1 MKKINL
7 VLTGNSEL
15 VEPDKHNL
23 FLGHWCNHI
32 IKKKDINF
40 STQDYHW
47 SDLSKVKND
56 YIYLKNTYDL
66 FLSDLTL
73 YLNDFHK
80 ENRSVTYWRIIIG
93 SWLLQSICRGST

>member
-7 VLTGNSEL
+7 VLTGYSEL
-15 VEPDKHNL
+15 VEADKHNL
-23 FLGHWCNHI
+23 FLGHWCNNI

-56 YIYLKNTYDL
+56 YIYLKNIYES
-66 FLSDLTL
+66 FYS
-73 YLNDFHK
+73 
-80 ENRSVTYWRIIIG
+80 
-93 SWLLQSICRGST
+93 